1 MNKQELVKTM
11 AEKMPEG
18 TTQKLAEAA
27 LNAFV
32 ESVTNA
38 LAKKDE
44 VVLTGFGSFK
54 VSRREARVGRNPQT
68 GESMTIAATNV
79 PSFRAGKNLK
89 DAVNKK

>member
-1 MNKQELVKTM
+1 MNKAELVKAM

-18 TTQKLAEAA
+18 TTLKVAESA
-27 LNAFV
+27 LNAFI

-38 LAKKDE
+38 LANNDE

-54 VSRREARVGRNPQT
+54 VTRREARMGRNPQT
-68 GESMTIAATNV
+68 GETINIEATNV

-89 DAVNKK
+89 EAVNK